1 MQTLLG
7 SLQAKT
13 PRLGLSAMQ
22 SRWQSLQFSSWR
34 LVYSCLSGQAREFFR
49 AATRRG
55 SEPAMSAGDNRAGLA
70 AQPHGDTT
78 RLILSGDWTIGNP
91 EVNLP
96 DGENWLD
103 RRDLKVIVF
112 DAQKLGRWDS
122 SFLVYLADLR
132 RKVMPR
138 SIRFDDE
145 GIPVTARRLLELL
158 PEKEAAS
165 PLIPARRLGLIEIIG
180 LTAIST
186 WSELTA
192 ITALLGGLILQAGSA
207 VLGRARMRRTDLL
220 SCLYDAGVAS
230 LPMVALVNVLIGAIL
245 AFVGAIELRRFG
257 ADIYIAN
264 LVGIAQVREMAPV
277 MTAIVMA
284 GRTGG
289 AYAAEIASMQGSN
302 ELDALCVLGIPI
314 QEYLILPRVLA
325 LTLMTPILYLYG
337 SFVGILGGFAV
348 AVSMLNMSPELFIT
362 QVRDAVTVSQ
372 VIFGLLKTVA
382 FGALIAIAG
391 CRIGLTAGRSTTDVG
406 HAATHAVVVGIVGV
420 IMVDAV
426 FAVCANALGI

>member
-1 MQTLLG
+1 M
-7 SLQAKT
+7 
-13 PRLGLSAMQ
+13 
-22 SRWQSLQFSSWR
+22 SS
-34 LVYSCLSGQAREFFR
+34 E
-49 AATRRG
+49 
-55 SEPAMSAGDNRAGLA
+55 DNRAGLA
-70 AQPHGDTT
+70 AQPEGDAT
-78 RLILSGDWTIGNP
+78 RLILSGDWTIGNL
-91 EVNLP
+91 EITLSE
-96 DGENWLD
+96 GEEWLD

-112 DAQKLGRWDS
+112 DTQRLGRWDS

-132 RKVMPR
+132 RKVVPH
-138 SIRFDDE
+138 SVRFDDG
-145 GIPVTARRLLELL
+145 GIPVAARRLLELL
-158 PEKEAAS
+158 PEKAAAS
-165 PLIPARRLGLIEIIG
+165 PLITALRPDFLETLGLA
-180 LTAIST
+180 AISS
-186 WSELTA
+186 WNEMLE
-192 ITALLGGLILQAGSA
+192 ITSLLGGQLLQAGSA

-230 LPMVALVNVLIGAIL
+230 LPMVALVNILIGAIL

-257 ADIYIAN
+257 AEIYIAN

-289 AYAAEIASMQGSN
+289 AYAAEIASMRGSN

-314 QEYLILPRVLA
+314 AEYLVLPRVLS
-325 LTLMTPILYLYG
+325 LTLMMPILYLYG

-348 AVSMLNMSPELFIT
+348 AVSMLKMSPELFIS
-362 QVRDAVTVSQ
+362 QVRDAVTISQ
-372 VIFGLLKTVA
+372 IVFGLLKSIA

-391 CRIGLTAGRSTTDVG
+391 CRIGLKAGQSTTDVG